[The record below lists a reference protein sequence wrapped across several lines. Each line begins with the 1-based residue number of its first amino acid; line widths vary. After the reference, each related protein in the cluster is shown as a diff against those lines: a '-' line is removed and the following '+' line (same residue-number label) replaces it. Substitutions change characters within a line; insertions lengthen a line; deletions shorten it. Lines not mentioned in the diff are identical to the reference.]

1 MRITPIDIRQQQFTL
16 KLFRGFDVQEVDAF
30 LEDLANDYEELVKE
44 NALLKEQLAGLE
56 ERARGVTD
64 REKMLQDTLVTTQR
78 MVEEFKENGRREAQL
93 VVREAEL
100 QADKILEEARAE
112 EAKIKNQILV
122 LKRARRQLA
131 EALRA
136 AIEMYQRMIAEDLKD
151 EGTAKE
157 AG

>member
-30 LEDLANDYEELVKE
+30 LEEVANDYEQLVKE
-44 NALLKEQLAGLE
+44 NAILKEQLAGLE
-56 ERARGVTD
+56 ERARGVSD

-78 MVEEFKENGRREAQL
+78 VAEELKENGRREAQL
-93 VVREAEL
+93 MVREAEL
-100 QADKILEEARAE
+100 QTDKLLEETRAE
-112 EAKIKNQILV
+112 EAKIKNEILV

-131 EALRA
+131 EALRGS
-136 AIEMYQRMIAEDLKD
+136 IEMYQRMIAEELKN

-157 AG
+157 AE

>member
-30 LEDLANDYEELVKE
+30 LEEVANDYEQLVKE
-44 NALLKEQLAGLE
+44 NAILKEQLAGLE
-56 ERARGVTD
+56 ERARGDAD

-78 MVEEFKENGRREAQL
+78 MAEELKENGRREAQL
-93 VVREAEL
+93 IVREAEL
-100 QADKILEEARAE
+100 QADKLLEEARAE
-112 EAKIKNQILV
+112 EAKINNQILA

-131 EALRA
+131 EALRGTF
-136 AIEMYQRMIAEDLKD
+136 EMYQRMIAEELKD

-157 AG
+157 AE

>member
-30 LEDLANDYEELVKE
+30 LEEVANDYEQLVKE
-44 NALLKEQLAGLE
+44 NAILKEQLAGLE
-56 ERARGVTD
+56 ERARGVGD

-78 MVEEFKENGRREAQL
+78 MAEELKENGRREAQL

-100 QADKILEEARAE
+100 QADKLLEETRAE
-112 EAKIKNQILV
+112 EAKIKNEILV

-131 EALRA
+131 EALRGS
-136 AIEMYQRMIAEDLKD
+136 IEMYQRMIAEELKN

-157 AG
+157 AE